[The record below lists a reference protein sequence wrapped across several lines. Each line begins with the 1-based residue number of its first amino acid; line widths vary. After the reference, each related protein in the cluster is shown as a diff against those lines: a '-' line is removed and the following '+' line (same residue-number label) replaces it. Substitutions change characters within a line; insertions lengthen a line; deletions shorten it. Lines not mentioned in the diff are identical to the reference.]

1 MKLIIFLSNVLVWL
15 VLVLV
20 TTWLIPDALTQLN
33 EYNTRAVVRGLII
46 LFVLFS
52 LWLVTFSLTLHNIR
66 KDSSR

>member
-1 MKLIIFLSNVLVWL
+1 MKLIILASNFIMWL

-20 TTWLIPDALTQLN
+20 TIWLIPDALTQLN
-33 EYNTRAVVRGLII
+33 EYNTRAVVRGSII

-52 LWLVTFSLTLHNIR
+52 LWLATFSLTVHNIR